1 MEAVTN
7 GEKRTLAGSERGSL
21 AVETWGK
28 SKELFTTDKP
38 PWIWGFDFPRFAL
51 VLAFNFLRQ

>member
-1 MEAVTN
+1 MEAVTD

-28 SKELFTTDKP
+28 SKEFYSTDNHH
-38 PWIWGFDFPRFAL
+38 RFG
-51 VLAFNFLRQ
+51 VLIFLDLL

>member
-1 MEAVTN
+1 MGKRGLWQVQRGEAWLLKL
-7 GEKRTLAGSERGSL
+7 GEKARSFYS
-21 AVETWGK
+21 
-28 SKELFTTDKP
+28 TDKP